1 MVDSVESTSTSA
13 SSTDRTREESLLLM
27 LRPPSN
33 MDRSVMA
40 EPNSFAPLLIL
51 TNAIQLF
58 NGETQIPV
66 KFRKNPRIL
75 HHKGKKR
82 YPVPEHSG
90 TGYRSRVA
98 VMRG

>member
-1 MVDSVESTSTSA
+1 
-13 SSTDRTREESLLLM
+13 
-27 LRPPSN
+27 
-33 MDRSVMA
+33 MA

-90 TGYRSRVA
+90 TGYRFVWRSCGDDPA
-98 VMRG
+98 GAYVMLPVVGGVHGGYDDTVRELAAWTNSPPPM